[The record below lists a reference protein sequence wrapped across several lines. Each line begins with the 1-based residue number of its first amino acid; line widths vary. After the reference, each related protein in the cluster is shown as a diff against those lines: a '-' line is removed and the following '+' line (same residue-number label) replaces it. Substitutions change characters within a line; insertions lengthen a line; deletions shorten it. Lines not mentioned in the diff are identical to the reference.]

1 VTATPFQ
8 SPPPPLAHGELT
20 RRYVV
25 NTLSLALVR
34 LTAAGVGLW
43 AARELVRILG
53 SVEFGLV
60 VLSTSIVGYMAFLG
74 LGLPAAFV
82 RQVANY
88 SGRGLHGRLRRLI
101 GSAFLAFAAIGSL
114 GALCLALFATRGGL
128 ALLSLPEGAEA
139 SARAALL
146 ATALVVMLSWPVSVF
161 SSTLIGLQR
170 YPARNAVA
178 GVASLAAA
186 FAAVWTARRGGG
198 AAGVILATGSVVV
211 LSGLAQSLLVRRFVR
226 PAPAGQPAASS
237 PPGSAVPRGVLGEL
251 RPLVRF
257 SLWLLAIDLAGL
269 MMYQTDQILLG
280 TLLSVESIT
289 AYYVAAKLH
298 NLVREGNGLLH
309 AALFPLLAEEHGRGN
324 ALAEEHAVYRGTRY
338 IAALVVP
345 TALTAMLVAE
355 PFIRIW
361 MGESFVGLA
370 PLAQAFVSYWMVAVL
385 TSMAGQVA
393 LGRGDLSRLGGIALG
408 AAVVNVAVSLLLVRH
423 WGVGGVIAG
432 TLVAYGLGLPAQF
445 RFLFPRLGIDGRR
458 FLREVIVPVYGV
470 VAPACAVWWL
480 LLPRVSAPDGPLGLL
495 LQAAL
500 IAGSCWAGLWFV
512 AVEPRDRRRILTRL
526 GALLPAVR

>member
-1 VTATPFQ
+1 VTATPLET
-8 SPPPPLAHGELT
+8 PPPADGELT
-20 RRYVV
+20 RRYLV

-34 LTAAGVGLW
+34 LTAAVVGLW

-53 SVEFGLV
+53 GVEFGLV
-60 VLSTSIVGYMAFLG
+60 VLSSAIVGYMAFLG
-74 LGLPAAFV
+74 LGLPSALV

-88 SGRGLHGRLRRLI
+88 NGRGLHGRLWRLI
-101 GSAFLAFAAIGSL
+101 RSAVVAFAVLGLL
-114 GALCLALFATRGGL
+114 GALCLALFATGGGL

-146 ATALVVMLSWPVSVF
+146 ATAAVVLLSWPVSVF

-186 FAAVWTARRGGG
+186 LAAVWVARRGAG

-211 LSGLAQSLLVRRFVR
+211 LSGLAQSLLVRRFV
-226 PAPAGQPAASS
+226 PAAPADS
-237 PPGSAVPRGVLGEL
+237 PPASGELEGALPRGLLGEL

-257 SLWLLAIDLAGL
+257 SIWLLAIDLAGL

-324 ALAEEHAVYRGTRY
+324 PLAEEHAVYRGTRY
-338 IAALVVP
+338 IAAIVAP
-345 TALTAMLVAE
+345 TALTAVLLAE

-370 PLAQAFVSYWMVAVL
+370 PLAQAFVAYWMLAVL

-408 AAVVNVAVSLLLVRH
+408 AAVVNVAVSLLLVRE

-432 TLVAYGLGLPAQF
+432 TLVAYGVGLPAQF
-445 RFLFPRLGIDGRR
+445 LFLFPRLGIDGRR
-458 FLREVIVPVYGV
+458 FLRQVVVPVYGV
-470 VAPACAVWWL
+470 VAPACAAWWL
-480 LLPRVSAPDGPLGLL
+480 LLPRVPAAEGPLSLL

-512 AVEPRDRRRILTRL
+512 AVEPRDRRRIITRL

>member
-1 VTATPFQ
+1 VNATPTE
-8 SPPPPLAHGELT
+8 SPPPPPADGELT

-25 NTLSLALVR
+25 NTISLALVR

-53 SVEFGLV
+53 GVEFGLV
-60 VLSTSIVGYMAFLG
+60 VLSSAIIGYMSFLG
-74 LGLPAAFV
+74 LGLPSALV
-82 RQVANY
+82 RQVAHY

-101 GSAFLAFAAIGSL
+101 GSAVVAFAVIGLL

-128 ALLSLPEGAEA
+128 ALLSLPEGSEA

-146 ATALVVMLSWPVSVF
+146 ATAAVVMLSWPVSVF

-178 GVASLAAA
+178 GVASLAGA
-186 FAAVWTARRGGG
+186 FAAVWAARQGGG

-211 LSGLAQSLLVRRFVR
+211 LAGLAQSLLVRRFVLAP
-226 PAPAGQPAASS
+226 PAEVPPMPREPRGA
-237 PPGSAVPRGVLGEL
+237 PPGGVLGEL
-251 RPLVRF
+251 RPLIHF
-257 SLWLLAIDLAGL
+257 SIWLLAIDLAGL

-298 NLVREGNGLLH
+298 NLVREGNSLLH
-309 AALFPLLAEEHGRGN
+309 SALFPLLAEEHGRGN
-324 ALAEEHAVYRGTRY
+324 ASAEEHAVYRGTRY

-345 TALTAMLVAE
+345 TALTALLLAE

-393 LGRGDLSRLGGIALG
+393 LGRGDLSRLGSIALG
-408 AAVVNVAVSLLLVRH
+408 AAFVNVAVSLLLVRH

-432 TLVAYGLGLPAQF
+432 TLVAYGVGLPAQF
-445 RFLFPRLGIDGRR
+445 LFLFPRLGIARRR
-458 FLREVIVPVYGV
+458 FFREVIVPVYGV
-470 VAPACAVWWL
+470 VAPASAAWWL
-480 LLPRVSAPDGPLGLL
+480 LLPRIPAPDGPVGLL

-512 AVEPRDRRRILTRL
+512 AVETRDRRRILMRL